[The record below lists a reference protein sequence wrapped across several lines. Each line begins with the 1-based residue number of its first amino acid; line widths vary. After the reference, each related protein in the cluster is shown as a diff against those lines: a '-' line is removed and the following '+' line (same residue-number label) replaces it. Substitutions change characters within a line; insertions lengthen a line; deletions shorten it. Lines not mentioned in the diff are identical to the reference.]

1 MKRRANT
8 VQATPTNVAVIRC
21 AVTPA
26 ACAALAPAPL
36 GNGVATACLSWTLTA
51 R

>member
-1 MKRRANT
+1 MKQANKSL
-8 VQATPTNVAVIRC
+8 QATPTNVAVFRC

-36 GNGVATACLSWTLTA
+36 GNGVGTACLSSK